1 MKHGGYIGTLRDSNH
16 KPIKIDGL
24 WGLAFGDGAAHQP
37 VNTLSSRRDP
47 TMRGRRGLYGRID
60 AQPGSALLNVCRWP
74 YGSRLSPDGSPLSW
88 PQCGSSTSLTI
99 VNKS

>member
-24 WGLAFGDGAAHQP
+24 GGSRSATVP
-37 VNTLSSRRDP
+37 RINRSTRCSSRRDP